1 MTSTHQDA
9 GSGNSLCSM
18 VQILAIGLGVSIG
31 GLVSLFSVKLGVAA
45 PAYRLAFFTMGVV
58 TVFSALI
65 FRKLDAKPT
74 PLLTKNLEAE
84 AVQAR

>member
-1 MTSTHQDA
+1 
-9 GSGNSLCSM
+9 
-18 VQILAIGLGVSIG
+18 
-31 GLVSLFSVKLGVAA
+31 VAA